1 MLDLLSAIE
10 PLTAPLY
17 RLAGSC
23 DRWVSPDIA
32 PFFRDVSDALV
43 RSVERARNLYN
54 LLTTVLEANQTQVS
68 IRQNEDMR
76 KITAWVAIAAVPTMI
91 AGIYGM
97 NFDHMPELRSLWGYP
112 ADPAGHVHALLLL
125 YRRFK
130 QSEWL

>member
-1 MLDLLSAIE
+1 M
-10 PLTAPLY
+10 
-17 RLAGSC
+17 
-23 DRWVSPDIA
+23 SPEIA

-43 RSVERARNLYN
+43 RSVERARNLYH

-76 KITAWVAIAAVPTMI
+76 KITAWVAIAAVPTML

-97 NFDHMPELRSLWGYP
+97 NFDHMPELRSPLGYP
-112 ADPAGHVHALLLL
+112 AILLLMASVCFLL